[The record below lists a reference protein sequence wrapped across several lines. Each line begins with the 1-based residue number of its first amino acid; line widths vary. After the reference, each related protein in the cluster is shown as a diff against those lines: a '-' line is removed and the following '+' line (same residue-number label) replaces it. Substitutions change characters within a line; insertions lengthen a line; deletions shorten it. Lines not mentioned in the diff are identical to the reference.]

1 MAHRNA
7 KYNSYFCH
15 KKNLTKIGV
24 AFIGNHRLSLRVKVA
39 KNSYFSKVNKTA
51 TTTTLQEAKYSEE
64 HCASWYLVILNSKAS
79 HFDPTIF

>member
-1 MAHRNA
+1 MAYRNA
-7 KYNSYFCH
+7 KYKSNLSF

-24 AFIGNHRLSLRVKVA
+24 VFIGNHRLSLRVKVA

-64 HCASWYLVILNSKAS
+64 HGAFWYLVI
-79 HFDPTIF
+79 

>member
-64 HCASWYLVILNSKAS
+64 HGASWFVCSNLKFKSQP
-79 HFDPTIF
+79 F